1 MKTRT
6 AHLWM
11 ILWGALTIGVG
22 QGCAPT
28 AVVGD
33 SAGSEPK
40 PAMGADAA
48 GTEALPPLD
57 LTAKT
62 EALTEPVPP
71 DTRPVPPVTD
81 LPVTEPSGAPR
92 LAPARTLTDI
102 EVQRRPNS
110 IAVIVTGDGQ
120 LSYQI
125 TRIGGNRLVVDLA
138 DVVNGTKRKT
148 MMVGHPLIKRI
159 RVGSQ
164 QPPQQRVRLVMDLP
178 RLVPYAVETSGPQLL
193 ITLSEA
199 PQPAG
204 PQGTLRP
211 LSGDLDGR
219 DGGPQSVP
227 VALPDQV
234 KVLEPVTSPLPAKRA
249 NQSPEGGLPDLQ
261 SHYTGRRIS
270 LDFQEA
276 EISSVLRLIADVSG
290 LNMVVGEGVKAKV
303 TLKLL
308 NVPWDQALDLILK
321 LNQLGQV
328 REGNIIWIDTLGNIA
343 RQKEEVTKAKDA
355 TIRAEPLMS
364 RILYL
369 NYAEPAK
376 ALDVVKS
383 NLSPRGEVKTDL
395 RTNSLIVKDIEEN
408 LIKVANIMR
417 ELDRRT
423 FQVQIE
429 ARIVQASK
437 SFARGL
443 GIQWGLN
450 SISVPAGRGGL
461 NVNVGT
467 TGAAFTQTSDFLVNL
482 PATGTGASIPT
493 SAIGLAVG
501 KFLGTTGT
509 LDMRLSAGESLGV
522 TKLVSAPKVIT
533 MDHKPAKIEQGSQ
546 VPFQTVSL
554 QGTQTTF
561 VDASLT
567 LNVTPHVI
575 IFDKTIR
582 LEIKATKNSIGP
594 SVSTAGPTIDK
605 KEATTEVLL
614 RDGETTV
621 LGGIFEETRTDNT
634 QGLPFFN
641 RIPFLGWLFKNEA
654 VTVTQTELL
663 VFVTPTII
671 KE

>member
-1 MKTRT
+1 MTTRT
-6 AHLWM
+6 AYLWM

-33 SAGSEPK
+33 SVGTDPN
-40 PAMGADAA
+40 PPIGAETA
-48 GTEALPPLD
+48 GTEVPPPLD
-57 LTAKT
+57 RTAKD
-62 EALTEPVPP
+62 EAGTVPVPP
-71 DTRPVPPVTD
+71 DTKPVPPVAD
-81 LPVTEPSGAPR
+81 LPVAEPSVSAR

-110 IAVIVTGDGQ
+110 IAIVVTGDGQ

-148 MMVGHPLIKRI
+148 LMIGHPLIKRI

-164 QPPQQRVRLVMDLP
+164 QPPQQKVRLVMDLP

-199 PQPAG
+199 PQAPGPQETLRTGTGGRDAPEGASQPVPAG
-204 PQGTLRP
+204 
-211 LSGDLDGR
+211 
-219 DGGPQSVP
+219 
-227 VALPDQV
+227 LPEQV
-234 KVLEPVTSPLPAKRA
+234 KALEPVPSSVPPPLNPAEPRF
-249 NQSPEGGLPDLQ
+249 
-261 SHYTGRRIS
+261 TGRRIS
-270 LDFQEA
+270 LDFQDA

-321 LNQLGQV
+321 LNQLGQI
-328 REGNIIWIDTLGNIA
+328 REGNIIWIDTLANIS
-343 RQKEEVTKAKDA
+343 RQKDEVTKAKDA
-355 TIRAEPLMS
+355 TIRADPLVS

-376 ALDVVKS
+376 IIDVVKS
-383 NLSPRGEVKTDL
+383 NLSPRGEVKPDL

-408 LIKVANIMR
+408 VSKVTNLTR

-429 ARIVQASK
+429 SRIVQASK

-443 GIQWGLN
+443 GIQWGLGTV
-450 SISVPAGRGGL
+450 STSTTKSPI

-467 TGAAFTQTSDFLVNL
+467 TGAAFTQTRDFLVNL

-493 SAIGLAVG
+493 SALGLTVG
-501 KFLGTTGT
+501 SFLGTTGT

-621 LGGIFEETRTDNT
+621 LGGIFEENRTDNT

-654 VTVTQTELL
+654 VTVSQTELL
-663 VFVTPTII
+663 VFVTPTIV

>member
-11 ILWGALTIGVG
+11 ILWGVLTIGVG

-33 SAGSEPK
+33 SAGTEPQ
-40 PAMGADAA
+40 PAMATDAA
-48 GTEALPPLD
+48 GTEVLPPLD

-71 DTRPVPPVTD
+71 DTRPVPPVAD
-81 LPVTEPSGAPR
+81 LPVAEPSVSPR

-110 IAVIVTGDGQ
+110 IAVVVTGDGQ

-148 MMVGHPLIKRI
+148 LMVGHPLIKRI

-164 QPPQQRVRLVMDLP
+164 QPPQKRVRLVMDLP

-193 ITLSEA
+193 ITLSEP
-199 PQPAG
+199 PQAAG

-211 LSGDLDGR
+211 MSGERDGR
-219 DGGPQSVP
+219 DGATQSIP

-234 KVLEPVTSPLPAKRA
+234 KVLEPVTSPLPAKA
-249 NQSPEGGLPDLQ
+249 NQPAEGSLPEQRG
-261 SHYTGRRIS
+261 HYAGRRIS

-321 LNQLGQV
+321 LNQLGQI
-328 REGNIIWIDTLGNIA
+328 REGNIIWIDTLANIA
-343 RQKEEVTKAKDA
+343 RQKDEVTKAKDA
-355 TIRAEPLMS
+355 TIRAEPLVS

-408 LIKVANIMR
+408 LIKVANLMR

-429 ARIVQASK
+429 SRIVQASK

-443 GIQWGLN
+443 GIQWGLGT
-450 SISVPAGRGGL
+450 ISTSTSRSPID
-461 NVNVGT
+461 VNVGT
-467 TGAAFTQTSDFLVNL
+467 TGTAFTQTRDFLVNL

-493 SAIGLAVG
+493 SAIGLTVG
-501 KFLGTTGT
+501 SFLGTTGT
-509 LDMRLSAGESLGV
+509 LDMRLSAGESLGL

-621 LGGIFEETRTDNT
+621 LGGIFEESRTDNT

-654 VTVTQTELL
+654 VTVSQTELL

>member
-11 ILWGALTIGVG
+11 ILWGVLTIGVG

-33 SAGSEPK
+33 SAGTEPQ
-40 PAMGADAA
+40 PAMATDAA
-48 GTEALPPLD
+48 GTEVLPPLD

-71 DTRPVPPVTD
+71 DTRPVPPVAD
-81 LPVTEPSGAPR
+81 LPVAEPSVSPR

-110 IAVIVTGDGQ
+110 IAVVVTGDGQ

-148 MMVGHPLIKRI
+148 LMVGHPLIKRI

-164 QPPQQRVRLVMDLP
+164 QPPQKRVRLVMDLP

-199 PQPAG
+199 PQAAG

-211 LSGDLDGR
+211 MSGERDGR
-219 DGGPQSVP
+219 DGATQSIP

-234 KVLEPVTSPLPAKRA
+234 KVLEPVTSPLPAKA
-249 NQSPEGGLPDLQ
+249 NQPAEGSLPELRG
-261 SHYTGRRIS
+261 HYTGRRIS

-321 LNQLGQV
+321 LNQLGQI
-328 REGNIIWIDTLGNIA
+328 REGNIIWIDTLANIA
-343 RQKEEVTKAKDA
+343 RQKDEVTKAKDA
-355 TIRAEPLMS
+355 TIRAEPLVS

-408 LIKVANIMR
+408 LIKVANLMR

-429 ARIVQASK
+429 SRIVQASK

-443 GIQWGLN
+443 GIQWGLGT
-450 SISVPAGRGGL
+450 ISTSTSRSPID
-461 NVNVGT
+461 VNVGT
-467 TGAAFTQTSDFLVNL
+467 TGTAFTQTRDFLVNL

-493 SAIGLAVG
+493 SAIGLTVG
-501 KFLGTTGT
+501 SFLGTTGT
-509 LDMRLSAGESLGV
+509 LDMRLSAGESLGL

-621 LGGIFEETRTDNT
+621 LGGIFEESRTDNT

-654 VTVTQTELL
+654 VTVSQTELL

>member
-11 ILWGALTIGVG
+11 ILWGVLTIGVG

-33 SAGSEPK
+33 SAGTEPQ
-40 PAMGADAA
+40 PAMATDAA
-48 GTEALPPLD
+48 GTEVLPPLD

-71 DTRPVPPVTD
+71 DTRPVPPVAD
-81 LPVTEPSGAPR
+81 LPVAEPSVSPR

-110 IAVIVTGDGQ
+110 IAVVVTGDGQ

-148 MMVGHPLIKRI
+148 LMVGHPLIKRI

-164 QPPQQRVRLVMDLP
+164 QPPQKRVRLVMDLP

-199 PQPAG
+199 PQAAG

-211 LSGDLDGR
+211 MSGERDGR
-219 DGGPQSVP
+219 DGATQSIP

-234 KVLEPVTSPLPAKRA
+234 KVLEPVTSPLPAKA
-249 NQSPEGGLPDLQ
+249 NQPAEGSLPELRG
-261 SHYTGRRIS
+261 HYAGRRIS

-321 LNQLGQV
+321 LNQLGQI
-328 REGNIIWIDTLGNIA
+328 REGNIIWIDTLANIA
-343 RQKEEVTKAKDA
+343 RQKDEVTKAKDA
-355 TIRAEPLMS
+355 TIRAEPLVS

-408 LIKVANIMR
+408 LIKVANLMR

-429 ARIVQASK
+429 SRIVQASK

-443 GIQWGLN
+443 GIQWGLGT
-450 SISVPAGRGGL
+450 ISTSTSRSPID
-461 NVNVGT
+461 VNVGT
-467 TGAAFTQTSDFLVNL
+467 TGTAFTQTRDFLVNL

-493 SAIGLAVG
+493 SAIGLTVG
-501 KFLGTTGT
+501 SFLGTTGT
-509 LDMRLSAGESLGV
+509 LDMRLSAGESLGL

-621 LGGIFEETRTDNT
+621 LGGIFEESRTDNT

-654 VTVTQTELL
+654 VTVSQTELL

>member
-6 AHLWM
+6 ALLWM

-33 SAGSEPK
+33 SAGTEPQ

-62 EALTEPVPP
+62 EALTEPAPP

-81 LPVTEPSGAPR
+81 LPVTEPSGSPR

-102 EVQRRPNS
+102 EVQRKPNS

-148 MMVGHPLIKRI
+148 LMVGHPLIKRI

-164 QPPQQRVRLVMDLP
+164 QPPQRRVRLVMDLP

-199 PQPAG
+199 PQAAG

-211 LSGDLDGR
+211 MSGERDGR
-219 DGGPQSVP
+219 DGATQSIP

-234 KVLEPVTSPLPAKRA
+234 KVLEPVTSPLPAKA
-249 NQSPEGGLPDLQ
+249 NQPAEGSLPEMRG
-261 SHYTGRRIS
+261 HYTGRRIS

-321 LNQLGQV
+321 LNQLGQI
-328 REGNIIWIDTLGNIA
+328 REGNIIWIDTLANIV
-343 RQKEEVTKAKDA
+343 RQKDEVTKAKDA
-355 TIRAEPLMS
+355 TIRAEPLVS

-408 LIKVANIMR
+408 LIKVANLMR

-429 ARIVQASK
+429 SRIVQASK

-443 GIQWGLN
+443 GIQWGLGT
-450 SISVPAGRGGL
+450 ISTSTSKSPIS
-461 NVNVGT
+461 VNVGT
-467 TGAAFTQTSDFLVNL
+467 TGTAFTQTRDFLVNL

-493 SAIGLAVG
+493 SAIGLSVG
-501 KFLGTTGT
+501 TFLGTTGT
-509 LDMRLSAGESLGV
+509 LDMRLSAGESLGL

-621 LGGIFEETRTDNT
+621 LGGIFEESRTDNT

-654 VTVTQTELL
+654 VTVSQTELL

>member
-1 MKTRT
+1 
-6 AHLWM
+6 
-11 ILWGALTIGVG
+11 
-22 QGCAPT
+22 
-28 AVVGD
+28 
-33 SAGSEPK
+33 
-40 PAMGADAA
+40 MGADAA
-48 GTEALPPLD
+48 GTEVLPPLD

-102 EVQRRPNS
+102 EVQRKPNS

-148 MMVGHPLIKRI
+148 LMVGHPLIKRI

-164 QPPQQRVRLVMDLP
+164 QPPQKRVRLVMDLP

-199 PQPAG
+199 PQAAG

-211 LSGDLDGR
+211 MSGERDGR
-219 DGGPQSVP
+219 DGATQSIP

-234 KVLEPVTSPLPAKRA
+234 KVLEPVTSPLPAKA
-249 NQSPEGGLPDLQ
+249 NQPAEGSLPELRG
-261 SHYTGRRIS
+261 HYIGRRIS

-383 NLSPRGEVKTDL
+383 NLSPRGEVKIDL

-408 LIKVANIMR
+408 LIKVTTIMR

-429 ARIVQASK
+429 SRIVQASK

-443 GIQWGLN
+443 GVQWGLT
-450 SISVPAGRGGL
+450 SIQSATSKGPI
-461 NVNVGT
+461 NVNVGVA
-467 TGAAFTQTSDFLVNL
+467 GAAFTQTSDFLVNL

-493 SAIGLAVG
+493 SAIGLTVG

-533 MDHKPAKIEQGSQ
+533 MDHKAAKIEQGSQ

-621 LGGIFEETRTDNT
+621 LGGIFEESRTDNT

-654 VTVTQTELL
+654 VTVSQTELL
-663 VFVTPTII
+663 IFVTPTII

>member
-11 ILWGALTIGVG
+11 ILWGVLTIGVG

-33 SAGSEPK
+33 SAGTEPQ
-40 PAMGADAA
+40 PAMATDAA
-48 GTEALPPLD
+48 GTEVLPPLD

-71 DTRPVPPVTD
+71 DTRPVPPVAD
-81 LPVTEPSGAPR
+81 LPVAEPSVSPR

-110 IAVIVTGDGQ
+110 IAVVVTGDGQ

-148 MMVGHPLIKRI
+148 LMVGHPLIKRI

-164 QPPQQRVRLVMDLP
+164 QPPQKRVRLVMDLP

-199 PQPAG
+199 PQAAG

-211 LSGDLDGR
+211 MSGERDGR
-219 DGGPQSVP
+219 DGATQSIP

-234 KVLEPVTSPLPAKRA
+234 KVLEPVTSPLPAKA
-249 NQSPEGGLPDLQ
+249 NQPAEGSLPEQRG
-261 SHYTGRRIS
+261 HYAGRRIS

-321 LNQLGQV
+321 LNQLGQI
-328 REGNIIWIDTLGNIA
+328 REGNIIWIDTLANIA
-343 RQKEEVTKAKDA
+343 RQKDEVTKAKDA
-355 TIRAEPLMS
+355 TIRAEPLVS

-408 LIKVANIMR
+408 LIKVANLMR

-429 ARIVQASK
+429 SRIVQASK

-443 GIQWGLN
+443 GIQWGLGT
-450 SISVPAGRGGL
+450 ISTSTSRSPID
-461 NVNVGT
+461 VNVGT
-467 TGAAFTQTSDFLVNL
+467 AGTAFTQTRDFLVNL

-493 SAIGLAVG
+493 SAIGLTVG
-501 KFLGTTGT
+501 SFLGTTGT
-509 LDMRLSAGESLGV
+509 LDMRLSAGESLGL

-621 LGGIFEETRTDNT
+621 LGGIFEESRTDNT

-654 VTVTQTELL
+654 VTVSQTELL

>member
-1 MKTRT
+1 
-6 AHLWM
+6 M

-33 SAGSEPK
+33 SAGTEPK
-40 PAMGADAA
+40 PAMGADAVGA
-48 GTEALPPLD
+48 EALPPLD

-62 EALTEPVPP
+62 EALPE
-71 DTRPVPPVTD
+71 PVPPVTD
-81 LPVTEPSGAPR
+81 LPVTEPSASPR

-102 EVQRRPNS
+102 EVQRKPNS

-199 PQPAG
+199 PPAAG
-204 PQGTLRP
+204 PQGTLRSM
-211 LSGDLDGR
+211 SGERDGR
-219 DGGPQSVP
+219 DGASQSAAVT
-227 VALPDQV
+227 LPEQV
-234 KVLEPVTSPLPAKRA
+234 KVLEPVPSPLPAKT
-249 NQSPEGGLPDLQ
+249 NQPAEGSLPELRGN
-261 SHYTGRRIS
+261 YTGRRIS

-321 LNQLGQV
+321 LNQLGQI
-328 REGNIIWIDTLGNIA
+328 REGNIIWIDTLANIA

-355 TIRAEPLMS
+355 TVRAEPLIS

-376 ALDVVKS
+376 AIDVVKS

-395 RTNSLIVKDIEEN
+395 RTNSLIVRDIEEN
-408 LIKVANIMR
+408 LIKVTNLMR

-429 ARIVQASK
+429 SRIVQASK

-443 GIQWGLN
+443 GIQWGLGT
-450 SISVPAGRGGL
+450 ISTVRKSSPID
-461 NVNVGT
+461 VNVGV
-467 TGAAFTQTSDFLVNL
+467 TGAAFTQTADFLVNL

-493 SAIGLAVG
+493 SAIGLSVG

-621 LGGIFEETRTDNT
+621 LGGIFEENRTDNT

-671 KE
+671 RE

>member
-1 MKTRT
+1 V
-6 AHLWM
+6 A
-11 ILWGALTIGVG
+11 
-22 QGCAPT
+22 
-28 AVVGD
+28 
-33 SAGSEPK
+33 
-40 PAMGADAA
+40 
-48 GTEALPPLD
+48 
-57 LTAKT
+57 
-62 EALTEPVPP
+62 
-71 DTRPVPPVTD
+71 
-81 LPVTEPSGAPR
+81 EPSVSPR

-110 IAVIVTGDGQ
+110 IAVVVTGDGQ

-148 MMVGHPLIKRI
+148 LMVGHPLIKRI

-164 QPPQQRVRLVMDLP
+164 QPPQKRVRLVMDLP

-199 PQPAG
+199 PQAAG

-211 LSGDLDGR
+211 MSGERDGR
-219 DGGPQSVP
+219 DGATQSIP

-234 KVLEPVTSPLPAKRA
+234 KVLEPVTSPLPAKA
-249 NQSPEGGLPDLQ
+249 NQPAEGSLPEQRG
-261 SHYTGRRIS
+261 HYAGRRIS

-321 LNQLGQV
+321 LNQLGQI
-328 REGNIIWIDTLGNIA
+328 REGNIIWIDTLANIA
-343 RQKEEVTKAKDA
+343 RQKDEVTKAKDA
-355 TIRAEPLMS
+355 TIRAEPLVS

-408 LIKVANIMR
+408 LIKVANLMR

-429 ARIVQASK
+429 SRIVQASK

-443 GIQWGLN
+443 GIQWGLGT
-450 SISVPAGRGGL
+450 ISTSTSRSPI

-467 TGAAFTQTSDFLVNL
+467 AGTAFTQTRDFLVNL

-493 SAIGLAVG
+493 SAIGLTVG
-501 KFLGTTGT
+501 SFLGTTGT
-509 LDMRLSAGESLGV
+509 LDMRLSAGESLGL

-621 LGGIFEETRTDNT
+621 LGGIFEESRTDNT

-654 VTVTQTELL
+654 VTVSQTELL